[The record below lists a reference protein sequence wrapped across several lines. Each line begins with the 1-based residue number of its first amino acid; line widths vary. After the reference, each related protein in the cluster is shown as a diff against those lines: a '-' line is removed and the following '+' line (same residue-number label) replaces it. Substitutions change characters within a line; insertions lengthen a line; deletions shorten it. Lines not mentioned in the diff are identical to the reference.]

1 MLAARLFLK
10 LIVAVLV
17 VLTLALTG
25 VNFLTGRLAERTYTE
40 TLRRDLFE
48 KARLLA
54 SLEPNATQEAVR
66 KAARLGTARVTII
79 RRDGTVLADSEANPE
94 RMENHRSRPEL
105 KAAFA
110 RRDGWSVRLSP
121 TLKVQFLYVA
131 VPLQDGALRLAVP
144 LSRITGQV
152 NEIRRQVLASTALAF
167 LPSVLLAA
175 LFARRVSAR
184 LGRIVRYAGT
194 LSDGDFRTRLPET
207 GKDELGTLAA
217 KLNETGS
224 KLEVTF
230 RQLEHEHKE
239 LERLERVR
247 KDFVINVSHE
257 LRTPLASIQGYAE
270 TLLEGAIH
278 DPQINLQ
285 FVQIILQNAQRLGRL
300 TADLLTLSRIELQ
313 QKTFQFA
320 PYSINALLN
329 QHLRAIRP
337 LAEQKHI
344 ELSVESAAAEMQV
357 FCDEEAMHQI
367 LTNLVDN
374 ALKYTQE
381 GGTVTVAARL
391 IAGDRVEVS
400 IRDSGIGVPAEELPR
415 LFERFY
421 RVDKA
426 RSRELGG
433 TGLGLAIVKHL
444 VRAQGG
450 EVGVESTPGLGSR
463 FYFTVPT
470 KDLGISEVQAAYT
483 GSAAL

>member
-10 LIVAVLV
+10 LILAVLV
-17 VLTLALTG
+17 VLALALTS
-25 VNFLTGRLAERTYTE
+25 VNFVTAKLAERAYTD

-48 KARLLA
+48 KARLVA
-54 SLEPNATQEAVR
+54 SFHPDANRDAVR
-66 KAARLGTARVTII
+66 IVSRLGSARLTII
-79 RRDGTVLADSEANPE
+79 NRDGTVLADSDADPE
-94 RMENHRSRPEL
+94 RMENHRKRPEF
-105 KAAFA
+105 AAA
-110 RRDGWSVRLSP
+110 LAGHDSWSIRFSP
-121 TLKVQFLYVA
+121 TLKVPFLYVA
-131 VPLQDGALRLAVP
+131 VPFGEGALRLAVP
-144 LSRITGQV
+144 LSRITEQV
-152 NEIRRQVLASTALAF
+152 SQIRRQVLASTAFAF

-175 LFARRVSAR
+175 WFARRVSGR
-184 LGRIVRYAGT
+184 LGEIVAYAGR
-194 LSDGDFRTRLPET
+194 LPDGDFRDRLSQT
-207 GKDELGTLAA
+207 GNDELGTLAS
-217 KLNETGS
+217 KLNETAS
-224 KLEVTF
+224 KLERTF
-230 RQLEHEHKE
+230 RQLEQEHKE

-270 TLLEGAIH
+270 TLLEGAVQ
-278 DPQINLQ
+278 DPQVNLK
-285 FVQIILQNAQRLGRL
+285 FVQIILQNAQRLARL

-320 PYSINALLN
+320 PYSINALLK
-329 QHLRAIRP
+329 QHLEAIRP
-337 LAEQKHI
+337 LAEQKNI
-344 ELSVESAAAEMQV
+344 QLSLKAAPPETEV

-374 ALKYTQE
+374 ALKYTPE
-381 GGTVTVAARL
+381 DGS
-391 IAGDRVEVS
+391 VEVS
-400 IRDSGIGVPAEELPR
+400 ARPIEGDRIEVSVRDSGIGIPPEEQSR

-450 EVGVESTPGLGSR
+450 EVGIESTPGVGSR

-470 KDLGISEVQAAYT
+470 QDLGIAEIQAAYA

>member
-10 LIVAVLV
+10 LILAVLV
-17 VLTLALTG
+17 VLALALTS
-25 VNFLTGRLAERTYTE
+25 VNFLTRRLAERIYTE

-48 KARLLA
+48 KARLIA
-54 SLEPNATQEAVR
+54 SLDPNADRQAVR
-66 KAARLGTARVTII
+66 IAAGVGAARITII
-79 RRDGTVLADSEANPE
+79 NLDGMVLADSDANPD
-94 RMENHRSRPEL
+94 RMENHRQRPE
-105 KAAFA
+105 FA
-110 RRDGWSVRLSP
+110 SALAGHDGWSVRLSP

-131 VPLQDGALRLAVP
+131 VPLRGGALRLAIP
-144 LSRITGQV
+144 LSTIAREVDRIRKQL
-152 NEIRRQVLASTALAF
+152 LASTAFAF
-167 LPSVLLAA
+167 LPSILLAA
-175 LFARRVSAR
+175 FFAKHVAAR
-184 LGRIVRYAGT
+184 MGEIVAYAGR
-194 LSDGDFRTRLPET
+194 LSDGDFRDRLRET
-207 GKDELGTLAA
+207 GNGELGMLAA

-224 KLEVTF
+224 KLERTF
-230 RQLEHEHKE
+230 NQLEQEHKE

-278 DPQINLQ
+278 DSQVNLK

-329 QHLRAIRP
+329 QHVEAIRP

-344 ELSVESAAAEMQV
+344 ELSVDPAPPDTEV

-374 ALKYTQE
+374 ALKYTPE
-381 GGTVTVAARL
+381 GGTVRVGARP
-391 IAGDRVEVS
+391 IADDRIEVS
-400 IRDSGIGVPAEELPR
+400 VRDSGPGIPTEEQPR

-470 KDLGISEVQAAYT
+470 QDLGMPEVQPAYA

>member
-1 MLAARLFLK
+1 MQVRLFLK

-17 VLTLALTG
+17 LLALALTS
-25 VNFLTGRLAERTYTE
+25 VDFLVVRVAERAYTD

-48 KARLLA
+48 EARLLA
-54 SLEPNATQEAVR
+54 SLHPGAKDHALRTGMQLGS
-66 KAARLGTARVTII
+66 ARLTII
-79 RRDGTVLADSEANPE
+79 DRSGRVLADSQANPAQ
-94 RMENHRSRPEL
+94 MENHRSRPEL
-105 KAAFA
+105 KAALA
-110 RRDGWSVRLSP
+110 GSNGWSVRPSP
-121 TLKVQFLYVA
+121 TLKVEFLYVA

-144 LSRITGQV
+144 LSRIAGQV
-152 NEIRRQVLASTALAF
+152 NQIRRRVLASTAVAF
-167 LPSVLLAA
+167 LPSVVLAA
-175 LFARRVSAR
+175 LFARRISKR
-184 LGRIVRYAGT
+184 LGSIVAYAGR
-194 LSDGDFRTRLPET
+194 LSDGDFRTQLSET
-207 GKDELGTLAA
+207 GNDELGTLSA

-224 KLEVTF
+224 KLERTF
-230 RQLEHEHKE
+230 EQLEQEHKE

-270 TLLEGAIH
+270 TLLDGAIH
-278 DPQINLQ
+278 DSQVNLR

-320 PYSINALLN
+320 PYSINDLLH
-329 QHLRAIRP
+329 QHIEAIRP

-344 ELSVESAAAEMQV
+344 ELSLYPAPHGTEV

-374 ALKYTQE
+374 ALKYTPE
-381 GGTVTVAARL
+381 GGSVRVEARP

-400 IRDSGIGVPAEELPR
+400 VRDTGIGVPAEELPR

-444 VRAQGG
+444 VRAQAG
-450 EVGVESTPGLGSR
+450 EVGVDSTPGVGSR
-463 FYFTVPT
+463 FYFTIPT
-470 KDLGISEVQAAYT
+470 QDLGLTEVQAAYA

>member
-10 LIVAVLV
+10 LILAVLV
-17 VLTLALTG
+17 LLALALTS

-40 TLRRDLFE
+40 TLRRDLF
-48 KARLLA
+48 KQARLLA
-54 SLEPNATQEAVR
+54 SLEPNASQAAVR
-66 KAARLGTARVTII
+66 KAAALGLARVTII
-79 RRDGTVLADSEANPE
+79 RPDGTVLADSDANPE

-110 RRDGWSVRLSP
+110 GRDGWSVRFSP
-121 TLKVQFLYVA
+121 TLKAQFLYVA
-131 VPLQDGALRLAVP
+131 VPLADGALRLAVP
-144 LSRITGQV
+144 LSQVTAQV
-152 NEIRRQVLASTALAF
+152 NQIRRQVLASTALAF
-167 LPSVLLAA
+167 LPSVLLTAW
-175 LFARRVSAR
+175 LARRISAR
-184 LGRIVRYAGT
+184 LGGIVAFAGR
-194 LSDGDFRTRLPET
+194 LSEGDFSTRLTET
-207 GKDELGTLAA
+207 GKDELGILAA

-230 RQLEHEHKE
+230 RQLEQEHKE

-270 TLLEGAIH
+270 TLLEGAIR
-278 DPQINLQ
+278 DPQVNRK

-313 QKTFQFA
+313 QKMFQFA

-329 QHLRAIRP
+329 QHVEAIRP
-337 LAEQKHI
+337 LAEQKQI
-344 ELSVESAAAEMQV
+344 ELSVEPAPGDTEV

-374 ALKYTQE
+374 ALKYTQQ
-381 GGTVTVAARL
+381 GGTVTVAART

-400 IRDSGIGVPAEELPR
+400 VRDSGIGLPAEELPR

-450 EVGVESTPGLGSR
+450 EVGVESTVGLGSR

-470 KDLGISEVQAAYT
+470 QDLGISEVQAAYI
-483 GSAAL
+483 GSAL

>member
-1 MLAARLFLK
+1 MLTARLFLK
-10 LIVAVLV
+10 LILAVLV
-17 VLTLALTG
+17 VLALALTG
-25 VNFLTGRLAERTYTE
+25 VNFLTGRLAERSYTE
-40 TLRRDLFE
+40 TLRLDLFE
-48 KARLLA
+48 KARLLE
-54 SLEPNATQEAVR
+54 SLDPNANQEAVR
-66 KAARLGTARVTII
+66 RAARLGAARLTII
-79 RRDGTVLADSEANPE
+79 RRDGTVLADSDANPE
-94 RMENHRSRPEL
+94 RMENHGSRPEV
-105 KAAFA
+105 KAALTG
-110 RRDGWSVRLSP
+110 RDGWSVRLSP

-131 VPLQDGALRLAVP
+131 VPLHDGALRLAVP
-144 LSRITGQV
+144 LSKITKQV
-152 NEIRRQVLASTALAF
+152 NEIRKQVLASTALAF

-184 LGRIVRYAGT
+184 LGRIVGYAGR
-194 LSDGDFRTRLPET
+194 LSDGDFSARLTET

-224 KLEVTF
+224 KLEGTF
-230 RQLEHEHKE
+230 RQLQQEHKA
-239 LERLERVR
+239 LERLEQVR

-278 DPQINLQ
+278 DPHVNLQ

-329 QHLRAIRP
+329 QHVQAIRP

-344 ELSVESAAAEMQV
+344 ELSLDPAPGEPEA

-374 ALKYTQE
+374 ALKYTPDR
-381 GGTVTVAARL
+381 GSVRVAARA
-391 IAGDRVEVS
+391 ISADEIEISVS
-400 IRDSGIGVPAEELPR
+400 DSGIGLPAEELPR

-470 KDLGISEVQAAYT
+470 QDLGIAEVQAAYT